1 MQCLKLNLKARR
13 RFLKRFYLPKFVRH
27 QNSKMDKLTLL
38 TKIKE
43 EQEKVISNLKN
54 SVESY
59 KSESDLDEDNTVDPE
74 DYSRQSEAKD
84 MQLRLEKM
92 LQTAQN
98 NLSLIEDNTEKSFEA
113 AETGALIETE
123 DRFFFVGISLP
134 VFKLEGK
141 EIITFSEDAPVFKN
155 IKGKKGGDTFEFA
168 GKDLKI
174 LEIK

>member
-1 MQCLKLNLKARR
+1 M
-13 RFLKRFYLPKFVRH
+13 PKFVKH

-43 EQEKVISNLKN
+43 EQEKVISNLKS

-59 KSESDLDEDNTVDPE
+59 KAEADLDEDNTVDPE

-98 NLSLIEDNTEKSFEA
+98 NL
-113 AETGALIETE
+113 ALIEENADKTFDTAE
-123 DRFFFVGISLP
+123 AGALVETDKRFFFIGISLP

-141 EIITFSEDAPVFKN
+141 DIITFSEDAPVFKTIRGKKAGEYIDFAGEN
-155 IKGKKGGDTFEFA
+155 IKIND
-168 GKDLKI
+168 
-174 LEIK
+174 IK